1 MQCRNSVNNIQNKY
15 FVNVRNR
22 TRPRPGKFY
31 AQAEFTALK
40 TVIDNFP
47 LFVPSPDI
55 GSPPAK
61 AVAVARPLTE
71 SQKLIHYTTPPTESV
86 AVVEAGSAGL
96 AELAAAPAGGV
107 AIIEAADD
115 KSKTSAA
122 KVDEIA
128 AALPRDG
135 GPRDVYVLVVDKPGD
150 MAALRKAAAM
160 SLKLKA
166 PDRVQSASSDRKK
179 GATGWLYR
187 VVRQESGE
195 YYNVLVT
202 YVNTALYDV

>member
-1 MQCRNSVNNIQNKY
+1 MKSVDRAQLKY
-15 FVNVRNR
+15 FVN
-22 TRPRPGKFY
+22 TRRIPPPLGRFH
-31 AQAEFTALK
+31 AQAEFIALK
-40 TVIDNFP
+40 AAVDDFP
-47 LFVPSPDI
+47 AFVASPAI

-61 AVAVARPLTE
+61 AVAVAKPLTE
-71 SQKLIHYTTPPTESV
+71 SQKLIHYATPPTESV

-128 AALPRDG
+128 AALPRAG

-160 SLKLKA
+160 CLKLKA
-166 PDRVQSASSDRKK
+166 PGQVQAAPSDRKK

-202 YVNTALYDV
+202 YVNSALYDV